1 MRSVRMPSQVGL
13 ARLYKGLFAFSL
25 AMLCTPVLAKD
36 ASGLEPLDLPWLQKV
51 HKAARDLDYSGVI
64 IYTQDQ
70 ASQSMKLVHI
80 IDGTGERERLE
91 ILDGEPREFLRQNE
105 VTQCLIP
112 EKKMVV
118 IERRENERFPS
129 FLVGDVSQLP
139 NFYDMRRLP
148 SRERVAGRPCDLIE
162 LVPKDDQRYGYRVCA
177 DTDHHLLLKMQ
188 TLDPQQAVVDQIAFA
203 SVAFGEQVDLQEL
216 RTSWNPSKWEV
227 VEPEV
232 QKIDLSEQG
241 WHLALPAG
249 FTLRSEMLR
258 PMRAGRQVTHLM
270 VSDGLAAISVFLE
283 KVGTPEAEENSL
295 GAFHRGSMNMYRSRI
310 NDYVLTSTGAVPVQ
324 TLRALLEG
332 TQFTPLS
339 RTH

>member
-1 MRSVRMPSQVGL
+1 MSD
-13 ARLYKGLFAFSL
+13 LYKKS
-25 AMLCTPVLAKD
+25 T
-36 ASGLEPLDLPWLQKV
+36 SS
-51 HKAARDLDYSGVI
+51 R
-64 IYTQDQ
+64 
-70 ASQSMKLVHI
+70 
-80 IDGTGERERLE
+80 
-91 ILDGEPREFLRQNE
+91 
-105 VTQCLIP
+105 VTL
-112 EKKMVV
+112 
-118 IERRENERFPS
+118 
-129 FLVGDVSQLP
+129 SQL
-139 NFYDMRRLP
+139 MLP
-148 SRERVAGRPCDLIE
+148 SHSNFSGKIHG
-162 LVPKDDQRYGYRVCA
+162 GY
-177 DTDHHLLLKMQ
+177 LLSLM
-188 TLDPQQAVVDQIAFA
+188 DQIAFA

>member
-1 MRSVRMPSQVGL
+1 MRSVRMPSQMGL

-25 AMLCTPVLAKD
+25 AMLCTPVLAQD
-36 ASGLEPLDLPWLQKV
+36 ADGLEPLDLPWLQKV

-241 WHLALPAG
+241 WHLA
-249 FTLRSEMLR
+249 
-258 PMRAGRQVTHLM
+258 
-270 VSDGLAAISVFLE
+270 
-283 KVGTPEAEENSL
+283 
-295 GAFHRGSMNMYRSRI
+295 
-310 NDYVLTSTGAVPVQ
+310 
-324 TLRALLEG
+324 
-332 TQFTPLS
+332 
-339 RTH
+339 

>member
-1 MRSVRMPSQVGL
+1 MRSVRMPSPVSR
-13 ARLYKGLFAFSL
+13 ARFYKGLLAFSL
-25 AMLCTPVLAKD
+25 AMLCIPVLAQEAK
-36 ASGLEPLDLPWLQKV
+36 GLEPLDLPWLQKV

-64 IYTQDQ
+64 MYTQGQ
-70 ASQSMKLVHI
+70 SSQSMKLVHI

-148 SRERVAGRPCDLIE
+148 SRERVAGRPCELIE
-162 LVPKDDQRYGYRVCA
+162 LVPKDDKRYGYRVCA
-177 DTDHHLLLKMQ
+177 DVDHHLLLKMQ
-188 TLDPQQAVVDQIAFA
+188 TLDPQQEVVDQIAFA

-232 QKIDLSEQG
+232 RKIDIGEQG
-241 WHLALPAG
+241 WQFALPAG

-270 VSDGLAAISVFLE
+270 MSDGLAAISVFLE
-283 KVGTPEAEENSL
+283 RVGTPEAEENSL